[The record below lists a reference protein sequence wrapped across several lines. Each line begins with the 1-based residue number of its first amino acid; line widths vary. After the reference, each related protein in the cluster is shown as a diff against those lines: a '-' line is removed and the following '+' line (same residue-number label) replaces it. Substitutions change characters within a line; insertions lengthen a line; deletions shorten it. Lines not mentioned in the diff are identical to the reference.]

1 MPSWNFEHVSFTLA
15 RASHELGLLN
25 LCRRLQ
31 NAAGSGEIVELW
43 RRKKYLQQ
51 RGRGR
56 MGAASAATA
65 VAASH
70 VTASAL
76 TCNERTAS
84 LNGIPIEDRVLQS
97 GYRRCGPE
105 NDCDRHHATVVL
117 TPLRA
122 SLHTCCAA
130 QYLLRRHAYIYIC
143 LQPSRPMCDFAECGC
158 TVPAATRLSTL
169 ISFLHS
175 DCDLAIMW
183 EEGVVRSNTT
193 EALLIDRTIT
203 SCVSWQRKLRNH

>member
-70 VTASAL
+70 VTASAR

-130 QYLLRRHAYIYIC
+130 QYLLRRHAYIC
-143 LQPSRPMCDFAECGC
+143 LQPSRPMCDFAKCGC
-158 TVPAATRLSTL
+158 TVPAATRCPPSSHYFS
-169 ISFLHS
+169 IVIWF
-175 DCDLAIMW
+175 
-183 EEGVVRSNTT
+183 EK
-193 EALLIDRTIT
+193 LL
-203 SCVSWQRKLRNH
+203 C

>member
-70 VTASAL
+70 VTASAR

-130 QYLLRRHAYIYIC
+130 QYLLRRHAYIYAC
-143 LQPSRPMCDFAECGC
+143 SRP
-158 TVPAATRLSTL
+158 VPCAISLSAAARCLLPPGVHPHL
-169 ISFLHS
+169 ISPL
-175 DCDLAIMW
+175 
-183 EEGVVRSNTT
+183 
-193 EALLIDRTIT
+193 
-203 SCVSWQRKLRNH
+203 